1 MSEERRPDI
10 YQANPLIEGRQPF
23 NAIEMRLFLLA
34 LQHVNPH
41 LSAHDRF
48 YDHEFEELH
57 LTPMQ
62 TKEIFGHGEYLR
74 RLEKICD
81 GMMSKFVTI
90 RKEDGGFS
98 KLSIFGRIEYKP
110 KDGLHILLDEQMRPL
125 VLELFESGFGYT
137 KIAAKQLFCLSSAY
151 AVRLLEIM
159 LQYKGMMRANV
170 ITRHIEIVDLRTML
184 GIRAEQYPRI
194 FDFRKH
200 VLDIPIKDIN
210 TATQYVMSYAVTK
223 TSRRITGVDFTL
235 DCREVMTE
243 AEAAENV
250 KLEVLPKRA
259 DRHGLSEKAVTELT
273 TICGSNEEFKKRMDY
288 ALKVAAKRKPANVQ
302 GFLYQAIKEN
312 YLQQE
317 LDAQAAIEREIQA
330 AQDRAEW
337 EQFAKKI
344 FNDQIAVDEN
354 KPEIPFNQNDNIDA
368 AIVRI
373 IKKNLKDGKLDFT
386 VRSRLEEHNMS
397 VGRFL
402 ELYCCD

>member
-1 MSEERRPDI
+1 MSEDRRPDI

-23 NAIEMRLFLLA
+23 DAIEMRLFLLA

-41 LSAHDRF
+41 LSANDRF
-48 YDHEFEELH
+48 YDQEFEELY

-81 GMMSKFVTI
+81 GMMRKFVTI
-90 RKEDGGFS
+90 RNEDGGFS

-110 KDGLHILLDEQMRPL
+110 KDGLHILFDEQMRPM

-159 LQYKGMMRANV
+159 LQYKGLMRAKV
-170 ITRHIEIVDLRTML
+170 ITRHIEIDDLRTML
-184 GIRAEQYPRI
+184 GISAEKYPRI
-194 FDFRKH
+194 FDFRRH

-235 DCREVMTE
+235 DCSGVLTE
-243 AEAAENV
+243 AEAAKNI

-273 TICGSNEEFKKRMDY
+273 TICGSNEEFKKRMEY
-288 ALKVAAKRKPANVQ
+288 ALTLAAKRQPNNVQ

-317 LDAQAAIEREIQA
+317 LDAQAAIAREIAA
-330 AQDRAEW
+330 AQEHSEW
-337 EQFAKKI
+337 EQLAQQM
-344 FNDQIAVDEN
+344 FNDKIAIDEN
-354 KPEIPFNQNDNIDA
+354 KPEIPFNLDDTIEA

-373 IKKNLKDGKLDFT
+373 ITKSLKERKLDFT

-397 VGRFL
+397 VGRFIK
-402 ELYCCD
+402 LYCK